1 MTRARALAVA
11 AGAALV
17 LTACQPGPGDAPE
30 DPAATPTSGGSAS
43 PPATTESGSGSGSGT
58 ATTEPAGAPEP
69 TTEPEGELEV
79 SLAAI
84 GDVLPHHTLNR
95 SASAYAGGAEGEY
108 DYAPM
113 LADAAPLLTGAD
125 LSLCH
130 LETPV
135 SADNTQLSVPDTLTF
150 NSPYQLA
157 DALAGAG
164 VDGCDFASNHTM
176 DRGVAG
182 IATTEQVLREA
193 GLGYAGPA
201 AEEDRAG
208 VAEVYDVETADG
220 DRARVAHLA
229 YTYTYPNDGSPTTH
243 IPGEAPW
250 LVASS
255 WPSIGGQGILEQAA
269 TAREEGADFVVVS
282 MHWGQEYQVEPTADQ
297 TRLAQELLGSP
308 DVDLVLGTH
317 AHVIQPCQQIDGKH
331 VLYGL
336 GNFLS
341 NQSPQT
347 NVNLGP
353 GTQEGMIA
361 LVTLR
366 RDEQGTVTTEL
377 AYQPT
382 RVEISPEIVPSHL
395 VRLVSPST
403 SPDTWERTA
412 ATVDQLGGCEAEQ
425 LDPDRS

>member
-11 AGAALV
+11 AGVALA
-17 LTACQPGPGDAPE
+17 LTACQPGPGDVPE
-30 DPAATPTSGGSAS
+30 DEAAAPTSGESAS
-43 PPATTESGSGSGSGT
+43 PPAATSEPGPESGS
-58 ATTEPAGAPEP
+58 EPT
-69 TTEPEGELEV
+69 TTEPEGALEV

-95 SASAYAGGAEGEY
+95 SASAYAGGGEGEY

-150 NSPYQLA
+150 NSPHQLV

-176 DRGVAG
+176 DRGMAG

-220 DRARVAHLA
+220 ARARVAHLA

-250 LVASS
+250 LVESS
-255 WPSIGGQGILEQAA
+255 WPSIGGQGIREQAA

-282 MHWGQEYQVEPTADQ
+282 MHWGQEYQAEPTADQ
-297 TRLAQELLGSP
+297 TRLAQELLGSS
-308 DVDLVLGTH
+308 DVDLILGTH
-317 AHVIQPCQQIDGKH
+317 AHVIQPCQQVDGKH

-382 RVEISPEIVPSHL
+382 RVEISPEVVPSHL
-395 VRLVSPST
+395 VRLVSPS
-403 SPDTWERTA
+403 SYPETWERTA

-425 LDPDRS
+425 LDPDRP